1 MQRFLRVVMLKEARS
16 KLEGH
21 WQPQPQ
27 VADLALNEAA
37 GRVLAEAIR
46 SKIDI
51 PPFDRA
57 TYDGYA
63 LRAADTFGA
72 EEDKPVGLSRVGEI
86 RAGDDPKVKLSDRE
100 CVEIATGAPIP
111 EGADAVVMVEYANA
125 SGDGVE
131 IRRPAAP
138 GENVT
143 KRGSEIKRG
152 AEVLGSGRVLT
163 SSAIGVLAAVSVQ
176 RVKVYTSPRVAVIS
190 SGAELA
196 KPGSELKPGQVH
208 DINGLTISDA
218 VRQSGGE
225 PTYLGIA
232 GDEVSEI
239 KDLVEEGLSGY
250 DVVVISGGSSAGAGD
265 LVPEAI
271 DGLGEPGVLVHGIAM
286 KPGKPT
292 LVAVVRNKPVFGL
305 PGYPVSALMVFDQLV
320 APYLRQLA
328 GLQPQ
333 QRETVRAKLTAKIL
347 SARGRNELVPVRLR
361 REGEEFLAAPIR
373 KGSGAITSL
382 AEADGYISVPVG
394 DEIVDEGAGVEV
406 ALFGGVELA

>member
-1 MQRFLRVVMLKEARS
+1 MQRFLRVMMLKEARS

-21 WQPQPQ
+21 WQPRPR
-27 VADLALNEAA
+27 VVDLALNEAA

-72 EEDKPVGLSRVGEI
+72 EEGKPVGLSRVGEI
-86 RAGDDPKVKLSDRE
+86 RAGDNPKIKLADHE

-111 EGADAVVMVEYANA
+111 EGADAVVMVEYSNA
-125 SGDGVE
+125 SGDMVE
-131 IRRPAAP
+131 IHRSAAP

-143 KRGSEIKRG
+143 KRGSEIKCG
-152 AEVLGSGRVLT
+152 AEVLGLGRALT
-163 SSAIGVLAAVSVQ
+163 SSAIGVLAAVGVQ
-176 RVKVYTSPRVAVIS
+176 RVKVHASPRVAVIS

-196 KPGSELKPGQVH
+196 KPGSNLEPGQVY
-208 DINGLTISDA
+208 DINGLTIPDA

-232 GDEVSEI
+232 GDEVSGI

-250 DVVVISGGSSAGAGD
+250 DIVVISGGSSAGAGD

-328 GLQPQ
+328 GLQPRE
-333 QRETVRAKLTAKIL
+333 RETVRAKLTAKIL
-347 SARGRNELVPVRLR
+347 SARGRNEFVPVRLR
-361 REGEEFLAAPIR
+361 REGGGFSAAPIR

-382 AEADGYISVPVG
+382 AEADGYISVPVE
-394 DEIVDEGAGVEV
+394 DEIVDEGATIEV